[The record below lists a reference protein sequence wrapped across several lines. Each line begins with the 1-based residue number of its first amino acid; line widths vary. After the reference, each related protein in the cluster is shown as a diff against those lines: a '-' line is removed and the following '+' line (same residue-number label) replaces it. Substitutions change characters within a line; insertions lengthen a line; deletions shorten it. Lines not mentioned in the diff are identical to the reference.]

1 MFGYLVSPNLIK
13 GCVTY
18 CMSPRRTWR
27 GIFFFLFFLPGFF
40 FNPFTMENLKYE
52 SRWVNV
58 QSTHVLITQSQE
70 PKTPSPS
77 HLALPVSCC
86 SIFKQTPYIIF
97 SIYILVCISKQTKDT
112 ERFSWFLNYHDF
124 SFFFQFSGSLQT
136 VGSRFSAMCSHAFS
150 MNFPK

>member
-1 MFGYLVSPNLIK
+1 MLPIVCLLEEHEGEFS
-13 GCVTY
+13 
-18 CMSPRRTWR
+18 
-27 GIFFFLFFLPGFF
+27 FFFFFWPGFF

-58 QSTHVLITQSQE
+58 LSTHVLITQSQE

>member
-1 MFGYLVSPNLIK
+1 MRWSEDGSVRSHQKVGVWVSGVPEPYKGVCYLLYVSYHNIK
-13 GCVTY
+13 GNF
-18 CMSPRRTWR
+18 
-27 GIFFFLFFLPGFF
+27 IFFFFFWPGFF

-58 QSTHVLITQSQE
+58 LSTHVLITQSQE

-124 SFFFQFSGSLQT
+124 SFFFSVQWKSPNSG
-136 VGSRFSAMCSHAFS
+136 
-150 MNFPK
+150 K